1 MAHLQEVGD
10 LLLRIVKEESARS
23 PQGGLWRKPL
33 LASAR
38 VDERFLKLKEVAAP
52 DHLMPWELLPGART
66 LLVFFL
72 PFRMEL
78 QRENRRGQE
87 PARSWGIA
95 YVQTNELI
103 ARISREMSHGLEKAG
118 YASAVTPPTHNF
130 DPIRLM
136 SRWSHKHLGY
146 LAGLGRFGQ
155 NSQLITP
162 SGCAGR
168 LGSLVTEADLGDH
181 PLDLGEQACLYKAG
195 RHCLKCLERC
205 PVGALS
211 LKGIDR
217 KRCWARLKSNREKS
231 SSLSGLPETTHV
243 CGKCV
248 VMLPCSFH
256 DPVAKAGTQ
265 PVTL

>member
-1 MAHLQEVGD
+1 MAELQRLRD
-10 LLLRIVKEESARS
+10 LLIGLVEKESGFSSE
-23 PQGGLWRKPL
+23 GGLWREPI

-38 VDERFLKLKEVAAP
+38 VDDRFLKLREMAAP
-52 DHLMPWELLPGART
+52 DHLMPWELLPGAQSII
-66 LLVFFL
+66 VFFL
-72 PFRMEL
+72 PFRLEL
-78 QRENRRGQE
+78 LRENRHGQE
-87 PARSWGIA
+87 PARSWGKA

-103 ARISREMSHGLEKAG
+103 AKISREMSCLLEKDG

-130 DPIRLM
+130 DPVRLM

-181 PLDLGEQACLYKAG
+181 PVELGEQACLHKAG
-195 RHCLKCLERC
+195 KRCLKCLERC

-211 LKGIDR
+211 LDGIDR
-217 KRCWARLKSNREKS
+217 SRCWERLKSNREKTP
-231 SSLSGLPETTHV
+231 SLAGLPENTHV

-248 VMLPCSFH
+248 VMLPCSLH
-256 DPVAKAGTQ
+256 NPVSKV
-265 PVTL
+265 VTWPA

>member
-1 MAHLQEVGD
+1 MVDLQRLRD
-10 LLLRIVKEESARS
+10 LLIGLVEKESGLS
-23 PQGGLWRKPL
+23 PEGGLWREPL

-38 VDERFLKLKEVAAP
+38 VDDRFLRLREMAAP
-52 DHLMPWELLPGART
+52 DHLMPWELLPGAQS
-66 LLVFFL
+66 LIVFFL
-72 PFRMEL
+72 PFRLEL
-78 QRENRRGQE
+78 LKENRLGQE
-87 PARSWGIA
+87 PARSWGKA

-103 ARISREMSHGLEKAG
+103 AKISKEMSDFLEKDG

-181 PLDLGEQACLYKAG
+181 PVELGEQACLHKAG
-195 RHCLKCLERC
+195 KRCLKCLERC

-211 LKGIDR
+211 LDGIDR
-217 KRCWARLKSNREKS
+217 NRCWGRLKTNREKAL
-231 SSLSGLPETTHV
+231 SLAGLPENTHV

-248 VMLPCSFH
+248 VMLPCSLH
-256 DPVAKAGTQ
+256 N
-265 PVTL
+265 PVTKAST